1 MDEGS
6 IRGGVTVRSTSRSDV
21 FNANPMHVQVGGV
34 CEHSGSNLA
43 RCTANHGQHS
53 APDIAQ
59 ATSARAAVKV
69 KKARRGK
76 NTVWIGAV
84 ARE

>member
-6 IRGGVTVRSTSRSDV
+6 IRGGVTVCSTSRSDV
-21 FNANPMHVQVGGV
+21 FDANPMHVQVGGV

-43 RCTANHGQHS
+43 RCTA
-53 APDIAQ
+53 PDIAQ
-59 ATSARAAVKV
+59 ATSACAAVKV